1 MFRPISIFPDL
12 NTLEIVNELFPF
24 QHLESLFNNKDIK
37 IFFLVVTKHHSVSTQ
52 NKRACPEDPPSKHA
66 ISPNCCLIWQKYI
79 IVILVYSLTDSD
91 GCTAI

>member
-52 NKRACPEDPPSKHA
+52 NKRACPENPPSHFPPSK
-66 ISPNCCLIWQKYI
+66 
-79 IVILVYSLTDSD
+79 
-91 GCTAI
+91 G